1 MRPIRIRFRDL
12 SVPPEERKAILEIVD
27 QVLAEGE
34 LILGT
39 EVSKFEAE
47 LAQFCKRRYSVAL
60 ASGTS
65 ALYLALRAL
74 RIGPGD
80 EVITSPLTW
89 VATTNA
95 ILQTGAQPVFVDIA
109 DDFLMN
115 PTLVERSI
123 SPRTKALLPVDFYGR
138 VCNHRELLKIA
149 DSRNLKLVVDGAQSF
164 GASRDDTI
172 SGELGHIVAFSLNPM
187 KVLAGIGEAGAVVFD
202 DPEVLEEIVSLRY
215 LGTVNKEVCVKAEL
229 NHKIDPLHAA
239 VLRYRLKNLKDLLD
253 RRREIADLY
262 RSLLMDLYPLVSVP
276 SILRN
281 EEPTNFDFVISCERR
296 DELETH
302 LLSLGIEVKVRHRH
316 TVPDQPAYRTFRTAN
331 IPNARAAVTKIL
343 CLPIHEKLQDSDIR
357 HVATCIHDFYTARN
371 A

>member
-1 MRPIRIRFRDL
+1 MRLNQIRFRDL
-12 SVPPEERKAILEIVD
+12 SVAPEERKAILEIMD

-34 LILGT
+34 LILGG

-60 ASGTS
+60 SSGTS

-95 ILQTGAQPVFVDIA
+95 ILQTGAQPVFIDIE
-109 DDFLMN
+109 DDFLMD
-115 PTLVERSI
+115 PSLVARNI
-123 SPRTKALLPVDFYGR
+123 SSRTKALLPVDFYGR
-138 VCNHRELLKIA
+138 LCDHRELLRIA
-149 DSRNLKLVVDGAQSF
+149 ESLNLKLVVDGAQSF
-164 GASRDDTI
+164 GASRDEMI

-202 DPEVLEEIVSLRY
+202 DPEVLERMISLRY
-215 LGTVNKEVCVKAEL
+215 LGTINKEICVEAEL

-239 VLRYRLKNLKDLLD
+239 VLRYRLKNLKKLLD

-262 RSLLMDLYPLVSVP
+262 CSLLVDLQPQVSIP
-276 SILRN
+276 SIPQ
-281 EEPTNFDFVISCERR
+281 EEQPTNFDFVISCERR
-296 DELETH
+296 DELETY

-316 TVPDQPAYRTFRTAN
+316 VVPDQPAYKTLQTSD
-331 IPNARAAVTKIL
+331 IPKAREAVTKIL
-343 CLPIHEKLQDSDIR
+343 CLPIHEKLRDVEIR
-357 HVATCIHDFYTARN
+357 HVATCIHNFYATSIA
-371 A
+371 